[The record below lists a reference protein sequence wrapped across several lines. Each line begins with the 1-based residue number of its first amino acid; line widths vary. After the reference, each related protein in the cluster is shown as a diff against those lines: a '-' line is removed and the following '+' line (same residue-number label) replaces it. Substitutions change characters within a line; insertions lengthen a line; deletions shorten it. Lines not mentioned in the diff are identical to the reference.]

1 MSLLALLVCFCGHD
15 QRVLVKG
22 LIDLFG
28 LETCN
33 RERDAIVVLAC
44 AYDIAGRVVIFWFK
58 AKAFVHQIEKAVK
71 ANAGPPKRV

>member
-1 MSLLALLVCFCGHD
+1 
-15 QRVLVKG
+15 VKG
-22 LIDLFG
+22 HIDLFG

-44 AYDIAGRVVIFWFK
+44 AYYIAGRVVIFWFK

-71 ANAGPPKRV
+71 ANAGPPEGV